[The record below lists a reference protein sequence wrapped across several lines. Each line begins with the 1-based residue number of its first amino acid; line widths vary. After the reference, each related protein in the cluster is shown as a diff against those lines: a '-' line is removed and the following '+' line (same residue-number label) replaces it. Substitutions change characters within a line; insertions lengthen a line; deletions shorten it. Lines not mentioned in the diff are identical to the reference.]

1 MTHLI
6 KVIHRDEQFKA
17 SCVKK
22 VEKKTS
28 KEFENI
34 LTGIQFDINKH
45 NQKLINILENQK
57 IYGDFFKIL
66 FRISLS
72 RNHLQSKTFLKVEP
86 EKSGFWENLH
96 RSFGFPIR

>member
-45 NQKLINILENQK
+45 NQKLVNILENQK
-57 IYGDFFKIL
+57 IYGGFFKI
-66 FRISLS
+66 FFYTKSLVFIII
-72 RNHLQSKTFLKVEP
+72 NYF
-86 EKSGFWENLH
+86 
-96 RSFGFPIR
+96 SF